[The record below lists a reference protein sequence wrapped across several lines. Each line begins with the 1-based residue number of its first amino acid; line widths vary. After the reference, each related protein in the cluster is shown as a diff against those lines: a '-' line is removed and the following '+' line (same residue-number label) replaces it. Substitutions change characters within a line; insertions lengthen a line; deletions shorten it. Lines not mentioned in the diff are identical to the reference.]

1 MGPPPTVHVGP
12 PHRPQ
17 APGQGRPSAALAPP
31 SAVRPPGRSR
41 PSPAPRERRPGAS
54 RCGVPVRGARGRLEA
69 CARGRPVPPRPRE
82 RSPDTQPVR
91 AETPARQVV
100 SNRRSNCEETDT
112 QRHVPTTEGGWCG
125 RGPYVPSCHNQVP
138 FILLQRASQILS
150 PELLFH
156 FTGHVCSRHMETGR
170 NIPTQTVEGPLLL
183 PSAPFP
189 ASQQMS

>member
-54 RCGVPVRGARGRLEA
+54 RCGVPVRG
-69 CARGRPVPPRPRE
+69 ARGRPVPPRPRE